1 MGDDDIVFLRDKE
14 TRFVIGCANRVF
26 HFFAVHP

>member
-1 MGDDDIVFLRDKE
+1 LRDKE